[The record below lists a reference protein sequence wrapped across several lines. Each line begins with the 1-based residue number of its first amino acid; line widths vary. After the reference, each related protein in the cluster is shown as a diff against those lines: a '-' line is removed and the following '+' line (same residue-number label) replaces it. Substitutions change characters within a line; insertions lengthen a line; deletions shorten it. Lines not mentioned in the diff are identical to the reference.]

1 MTAENRRFPRA
12 DIVASNAIATLRTD
26 ISRLQGLSG
35 PELRQTPEARE
46 VFNLFCEGLNAG
58 LIRAAERDENG
69 EWATNAWVK
78 QGVLMGMK
86 LGVVVPFS
94 QDGETLKFSDKD
106 TLPLRDVDA
115 VGDNVRIVPGGTSIR
130 NGSHIGK
137 GVIMMPPVYVNIGA
151 YVGEGTMLDSHSLAG
166 SCAQIGEGCHISAGA
181 QIGGVLEPINANPC
195 IVEDDVMMG
204 IHSSISEGVILKNG
218 VVLGAGVQITS
229 STPVYDLERGLI
241 YRASEGKPLTIPER
255 AVVIPGIRLVKGE
268 FAQANGLGYATPI
281 IAKYRDA
288 GTDAKTALEMA
299 LR

>member
-1 MTAENRRFPRA
+1 MSAEHRLFTPDLVTPAR
-12 DIVASNAIATLRTD
+12 VASIRDDVL
-26 ISRLQGLSG
+26 RLQGLSG
-35 PELRQTPEARE
+35 LELRQTQDARD
-46 VFNLFCEGLNAG
+46 VFHLFCEGLNLG
-58 LIRAAERDENG
+58 LIRAADKDENG
-69 EWATNAWVK
+69 AWSTNAWVK

-86 LGVVVPFS
+86 LGVIVPFS
-94 QDGETLKFSDKD
+94 RDEETLKFSDKD
-106 TLPLRDVDA
+106 TLPLRKVDA
-115 VGDNVRIVPGGTSIR
+115 VKDNIRIVPGGTSIR
-130 NGSHIGK
+130 NGSHIAK
-137 GVIMMPPVYVNIGA
+137 GVIMMPPVYVNVGA

-204 IHSSISEGVILKNG
+204 INSSISEGVILRNG

-229 STPVYDLERGLI
+229 STPVYDIERNQI
-241 YRASEGKPLTIPER
+241 YRAEEGKPLTIPER

-268 FAQANGLGYATPI
+268 FAEINRLGYATPI
-281 IAKYRDA
+281 IAKYRDP